1 MAAEDLV
8 TISDAKTFLK
18 LTGSADDGKVA
29 ALITR
34 ASAWAEQITLR
45 KLRIRAY
52 TNLRFTGPSG
62 VTLRIHGWPIATA
75 QTVTVKLDE
84 VTQTVWR
91 TEADGD
97 IDDKD
102 VVVAS
107 DDAWDTRWGKAN
119 HLYRSAGWGSGLGRY
134 WGSAPRSSD
143 QLGQHRVLLSYTG
156 GYDPVPEDLQQATFY
171 LLQKLWRD
179 QEKQQTGLT
188 VINLPTG
195 GSVSLPETG
204 IPREAMDVLSLYAR
218 PVLGAV

>member
-18 LTGSADDGKVA
+18 LTGSVDDGKVA

-34 ASAWAEQITLR
+34 ASAWAEQIALR
-45 KLRIRAY
+45 KLRVRAY
-52 TNLRFTGPSG
+52 TNLRLTGPKSEK
-62 VTLRIHGWPIATA
+62 LYLPGWPIDATA
-75 QTVTVKLDE
+75 TVTVKVDE
-84 VTQTVWR
+84 ATQTVWR
-91 TEADGD
+91 TESDGD
-97 IDDKD
+97 VDSKD

-107 DDAWDTRWGKAN
+107 DDPWDERWGTRN
-119 HLYRSAGWGSGLGRY
+119 HLYRSLGWGSALGRF
-134 WGSAPRSSD
+134 WNADPARAPIGRY
-143 QLGQHRVLLSYTG
+143 RVLLSYTG
-156 GYDPVPEDLQQATFY
+156 GFATVPEDLQQGVFY

-188 VINLPTG
+188 IINLPTG

-204 IPREAMDVLSLYAR
+204 IPQEAMEILGFYAR